1 MKLVDVHQIITEGC
15 RRLAS
20 DVHITVG
27 VPPIFR
33 VNGELVK
40 YGEVPLTPSDTEEF
54 VRQVM
59 TDGQFEKLLE
69 RGDLDFSY
77 SLPGYSRFRVNAYKQ
92 RGSFGMAL
100 RIIPYGIPT
109 MESLNLPP
117 VIGELTHLAR
127 GLILVT
133 GPTGTGKTTT
143 LATMID
149 KINAEKSCH
158 IVTLE
163 DPIEYLHRHNKS
175 IVNQREIGT
184 DATDFAR
191 GLRAALRQDP
201 DVILVGEMRDL
212 DTISIAVTAAET
224 GHLVLSTLH
233 TMGAAETIDRIVDV
247 FPPYQQGQIRVQLA
261 SVLQAVITQQLLM
274 RSDGKG
280 RIPALEIM
288 IATPAIRNMIR
299 EEKTHQIHTAIKT
312 GSKYNMQTMDDSLL
326 SLYNRGFISRDELLS
341 HAIDQEEVKKYVL

>member
-1 MKLVDVHQIITEGC
+1 MDVNDIITEGC
-15 RRLAS
+15 KRLAS

-33 VNGELVK
+33 INGELVK
-40 YGEVPLTPSDTEEF
+40 YGEAALTQMDTEVF

-59 TDGQFEKLLE
+59 TDEQFDKLVS
-69 RGDLDFSY
+69 RGDIDFSY
-77 SLPGYSRFRVNAYKQ
+77 AIPGYSRFRVNAYKQ

-109 MESLNLPP
+109 MESLGLPP
-117 VIGELTHLAR
+117 IIGELTKLPR

-133 GPTGTGKTTT
+133 GPTGAGKSTT

-149 KINAEKSCH
+149 KINRERACH

-163 DPIEYLHRHNKS
+163 DPIEYLHKHNKAM
-175 IVNQREIGT
+175 VNQREIGT
-184 DATDFAR
+184 DSQDFLT
-191 GLRAALRQDP
+191 GLRSTLRQDP

-212 DTISIAVTAAET
+212 DTISVAVTAAET

-233 TMGAAETIDRIVDV
+233 TIGAAETIDRIIDV
-247 FPPYQQGQIRVQLA
+247 FPPYQQRQIRVQLA
-261 SVLQAVITQQLLM
+261 SVLQAVITQQLLP
-274 RSDGKG
+274 RIDRKG
-280 RIPALEIM
+280 RVPALEVM

-299 EEKTHQIHTAIKT
+299 EEKVHQIQTAIKT
-312 GSKYNMQTMDDSLL
+312 GSKYQMQTMDDSLL
-326 SLYNRGFISRDELLS
+326 SLYNKGLISKDKLVS
-341 HAIDQEEVKKYVL
+341 QAVNVEEVKKFAF

>member
-117 VIGELTHLAR
+117 VIGELTHLA
-127 GLILVT
+127 
-133 GPTGTGKTTT
+133 
-143 LATMID
+143 
-149 KINAEKSCH
+149 
-158 IVTLE
+158 
-163 DPIEYLHRHNKS
+163 
-175 IVNQREIGT
+175 
-184 DATDFAR
+184 
-191 GLRAALRQDP
+191 
-201 DVILVGEMRDL
+201 
-212 DTISIAVTAAET
+212 
-224 GHLVLSTLH
+224 
-233 TMGAAETIDRIVDV
+233 
-247 FPPYQQGQIRVQLA
+247 
-261 SVLQAVITQQLLM
+261 
-274 RSDGKG
+274 
-280 RIPALEIM
+280 
-288 IATPAIRNMIR
+288 
-299 EEKTHQIHTAIKT
+299 
-312 GSKYNMQTMDDSLL
+312 
-326 SLYNRGFISRDELLS
+326 
-341 HAIDQEEVKKYVL
+341 

>member
-1 MKLVDVHQIITEGC
+1 MDVNDIITEGC
-15 RRLAS
+15 KRLAS

-33 VNGELVK
+33 INGELVK
-40 YGEVPLTPSDTEEF
+40 YGEAALTQMDTEVF

-59 TDGQFEKLLE
+59 TDEQFDKLVS
-69 RGDLDFSY
+69 RGDIDFSY
-77 SLPGYSRFRVNAYKQ
+77 AIPGYSRFRVNAYKQ

-109 MESLNLPP
+109 MESLGLPP
-117 VIGELTHLAR
+117 IIGELTKLPR

-133 GPTGTGKTTT
+133 GPTGAGKSTT

-149 KINAEKSCH
+149 KINRERACH

-163 DPIEYLHRHNKS
+163 DPIEYLHKHNKAM
-175 IVNQREIGT
+175 VNQREIGT
-184 DATDFAR
+184 DSQDFLT
-191 GLRAALRQDP
+191 GLRSTLRQDP

-233 TMGAAETIDRIVDV
+233 TIGAAETIDRIIDV
-247 FPPYQQGQIRVQLA
+247 FPPYQQRQIRVQLA
-261 SVLQAVITQQLLM
+261 SVLQAVITQQLLP
-274 RSDGKG
+274 RIDRKG
-280 RIPALEIM
+280 RVPALEVM

-299 EEKTHQIHTAIKT
+299 EEKVHQIQTAIKT
-312 GSKYNMQTMDDSLL
+312 GSKYQMQTMDDSLL
-326 SLYNRGFISRDELLS
+326 SLYNKGLISKDKLVS
-341 HAIDQEEVKKYVL
+341 QAVNVEEVKKFAF